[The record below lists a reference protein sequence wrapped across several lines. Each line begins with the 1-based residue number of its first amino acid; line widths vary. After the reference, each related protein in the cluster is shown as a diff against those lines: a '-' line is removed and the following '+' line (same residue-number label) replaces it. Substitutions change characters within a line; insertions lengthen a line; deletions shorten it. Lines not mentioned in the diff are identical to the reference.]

1 MKPGIIYGICHIPTN
16 RWYIGQ
22 TVRGLKCRW
31 KEHIAASEYEN
42 LHLYQ
47 AMRKYGLD
55 QFMVVVLE
63 SDIPDNL
70 LDERE
75 CFYIQKYDSFNS
87 GFNNTLGGQGIH
99 GYRHNLE
106 TKRRIGAAMKVA
118 ALRYNTPERTEKIRK
133 ALKGKPL
140 TAEHLEHIRQY
151 ALTHKR
157 YGLDKGKKAAK
168 SDKTRKKSDKDMEN
182 YGKIVV
188 ADDSETEQKYKSEYR
203 GKVQD
208 KNVEIKLEPMF
219 ALTYYEKVSEI
230 TRNLKYNK
238 FIDDLS
244 NSGAVPKRLL
254 ITNMET
260 PLTEKQI
267 KTHFASID
275 ERTTDI
281 VKHPK
286 NAAKRFARSIDY

>member
-1 MKPGIIYGICHIPTN
+1 MINRGIIYGICHIPTN

-75 CFYIQKYDSFNS
+75 CFYIQKYASFNS

-140 TAEHLEHIRQY
+140 TAEHLEYIRQY
-151 ALTHKR
+151 ARTHKR
-157 YGLDKGKKAAK
+157 YGLDNPFGGRHYTDEAK
-168 SDKTRKKSDKDMEN
+168 RRVSDANRKNIVQRLDKD
-182 YGKIVV
+182 
-188 ADDSETEQKYKSEYR
+188 
-203 GKVQD
+203 
-208 KNVEIKLEPMF
+208 
-219 ALTYYEKVSEI
+219 
-230 TRNLKYNK
+230 
-238 FIDDLS
+238 
-244 NSGAVPKRLL
+244 SGAILQEYADVHEAAFWVESAGLSKAKHISIYDR
-254 ITNMET
+254 IRIAGYQCQNTKT
-260 PLTEKQI
+260 AYGFVWRFI
-267 KTHFASID
+267 KI
-275 ERTTDI
+275 ER
-281 VKHPK
+281 
-286 NAAKRFARSIDY
+286 